1 MKKGKVL
8 METTYFKNH
17 ELKDKAII
25 KALKQAAKD
34 YEDGAIW
41 EARDTL
47 VDIVQAIDEFSKEN

>member
-1 MKKGKVL
+1 

-17 ELKDKAII
+17 ELKDKEII
-25 KALKQAAKD
+25 EALKQATKD

-47 VDIVQAIDEFSKEN
+47 VDIVWAIDEFSKEN